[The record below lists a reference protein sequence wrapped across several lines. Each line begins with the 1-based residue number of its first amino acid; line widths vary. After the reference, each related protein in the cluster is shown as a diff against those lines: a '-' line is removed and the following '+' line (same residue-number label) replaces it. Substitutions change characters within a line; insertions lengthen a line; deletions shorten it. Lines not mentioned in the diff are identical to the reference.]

1 MLRKLSIRAKL
12 LFITLITNAV
22 ALSVAGI
29 AFFVLDS
36 ADNRQDV
43 VRSAT
48 AHAKIVGAN
57 AVASMASGDSARA
70 SKILSALRADSTVLA
85 AGIYDQQGR
94 LFAEFGATTEDV
106 TELPTVL
113 PARGAAEAEAE
124 RRVEVFQTVH
134 DGVRPIGTV
143 YMRLDLSILERQ
155 RASYLVIM
163 LAISALAGLAALVL
177 SLRLQRVIANP
188 LQNLVNAVHT
198 VRKTRDYTL
207 RVPKVTSDEIG
218 ELTDGF
224 NTMLAEVEQR
234 EHQMQAVN
242 EQLEGRV
249 RERTHE
255 LEFEITER
263 GRAEHALAEA
273 NATLERA
280 LAQARQMADASHNAS
295 RAKTEFLANISH
307 EVRTPLNGV
316 IGMADL
322 LLDTDLNK
330 DQSDFAGTIKRS
342 AEALLVIINDILDFS
357 KAESGMMSVEKI
369 PFDPRDLIEEVA
381 DLFSQRAAEKN
392 LELITWVDPAMPL
405 SVLGD
410 PGRVRQ
416 ILSNLTSNAIKFTSV
431 GEITLE
437 ARVQDRGFA
446 VSEITFIVRDTGI
459 GIPTERQAA
468 VFDSFTQVDGS
479 TTRRY
484 GGTGLGLTIC
494 KQLAELMGGS
504 IRVSSQPK
512 LGSTF
517 TVSLDFPVVEGS
529 PMPRPSLEG
538 LRTLVVDDN
547 ATNRRILEQQ
557 LRSWGCHAETASSG
571 PEGIRKLRVL
581 SGTPEAF
588 QLVIMDMQMPDQD
601 GQETTRQ
608 IRADDRFAEIPIIM
622 LSSIGSRYSHDEL
635 TAMGFSAGLL
645 KPVRQ
650 SSLYDV
656 LVTLLGHS
664 TPSSEV
670 ITATVSH
677 AQYEGT
683 RVLLVED
690 NPINQ
695 KVARQLLRRLGC
707 EVSVADH
714 GQVAVDR
721 VKAGARF
728 DLILMDVQMPVLD
741 GYEATSAIRQLE
753 GSIRTPIIA
762 MTANAMSGDRDRCL
776 AAGMDDY
783 LSKPVKP
790 ADMSALLER
799 WIKGSHPQAAED
811 REAEPGQR
819 DVPPSSPL
827 LDLNHFYETC
837 GSDPDFLAEVIREY
851 LRVAPKTLARIR
863 EAVQE
868 ENWEEAVRAAHSL
881 KGASR
886 SIGALQ
892 VADACLEMEKWQ
904 NAPPNLAELEV
915 EALESEIEAVRVL
928 LEQHL
933 PHAA

>member
-1 MLRKLSIRAKL
+1 
-12 LFITLITNAV
+12 
-22 ALSVAGI
+22 
-29 AFFVLDS
+29 
-36 ADNRQDV
+36 
-43 VRSAT
+43 
-48 AHAKIVGAN
+48 
-57 AVASMASGDSARA
+57 
-70 SKILSALRADSTVLA
+70 
-85 AGIYDQQGR
+85 
-94 LFAEFGATTEDV
+94 
-106 TELPTVL
+106 
-113 PARGAAEAEAE
+113 
-124 RRVEVFQTVH
+124 
-134 DGVRPIGTV
+134 
-143 YMRLDLSILERQ
+143 
-155 RASYLVIM
+155 
-163 LAISALAGLAALVL
+163 
-177 SLRLQRVIANP
+177 
-188 LQNLVNAVHT
+188 
-198 VRKTRDYTL
+198 
-207 RVPKVTSDEIG
+207 
-218 ELTDGF
+218 
-224 NTMLAEVEQR
+224 
-234 EHQMQAVN
+234 
-242 EQLEGRV
+242 
-249 RERTHE
+249 
-255 LEFEITER
+255 
-263 GRAEHALAEA
+263 
-273 NATLERA
+273 
-280 LAQARQMADASHNAS
+280 
-295 RAKTEFLANISH
+295 
-307 EVRTPLNGV
+307 
-316 IGMADL
+316 MADL